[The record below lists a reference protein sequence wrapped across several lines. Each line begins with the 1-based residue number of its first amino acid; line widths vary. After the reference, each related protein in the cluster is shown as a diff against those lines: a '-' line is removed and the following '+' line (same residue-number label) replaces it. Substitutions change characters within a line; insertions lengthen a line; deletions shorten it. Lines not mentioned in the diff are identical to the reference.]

1 MLRRCPLL
9 LDGRALLDADRL
21 IGANLADRRA
31 SFELAFRSLP
41 PHTGFLVV
49 AGVESLLEMLGKPLI
64 DPTEIPAAK
73 RAAGLSDE
81 LAERLTRFTLTIDVD
96 AVPDGTIVFPNA
108 PVATIEGPF
117 LEASLVA
124 SLLRSTVRR
133 ATAIATRTARLHT
146 ASAGDPIIDG
156 SSAQAASIDA
166 SLLAARAAY
175 VGGASA
181 TTNVVAAAAL
191 ELPFRASPA
200 LRLGPTGPLLETT
213 MGEDAWGALE
223 ADELRDL
230 GTGDDEEAVL
240 LEAKRRGLR
249 SGGWIA
255 RGLDD
260 AETRALS
267 MRCDLVALEQQGA
280 WGSPPANLGAS
291 GGEPA
296 PTPGR
301 KMVVRYTNGT
311 GRAVADV
318 VHLMAER
325 MRAPRTLGAVT
336 LAPLARPR
344 MRGGRALELPEPPS
358 QGRERAI
365 AERASLPEALTHL
378 RNPATYRVEQSPG
391 VALQREEADKSR
403 VKLPGR
409 PV

>member
-21 IGANLADRRA
+21 IGASLADRRA
-31 SFELAFRSLP
+31 SFELAFRTLP

-81 LAERLTRFTLTIDVD
+81 LAERLTRFSLTIDVD

-108 PVATIEGPF
+108 PIATIEGPF

-124 SLLRSTVRR
+124 SLLRATVRR

-166 SLLAARAAY
+166 SLLVARAAY

-181 TTNVVAAAAL
+181 TTNVAAAVAL

-223 ADELRDL
+223 ADEMCDL
-230 GTGDDEEAVL
+230 GAGDDEEAVL
-240 LEAKRRGLR
+240 LEAKRCGLR

-280 WGSPPANLGAS
+280 WGSPPANLGDDQV
-291 GGEPA
+291 

-301 KMVVRYTNGT
+301 KMVVRYTNGG

-325 MRAPRTLGAVT
+325 MRSPRTLGAVT

-344 MRGGRALELPEPPS
+344 VRGGHALELPETPS

-365 AERASLPEALTHL
+365 VERASLPEALTHL
-378 RNPATYRVEQSPG
+378 RNPAIYRVEQSPG
-391 VALQREEADKSR
+391 VALQREEAEKSR
-403 VKLPGR
+403 VKLPRR

>member
-21 IGANLADRRA
+21 IGAGLADRRA

-166 SLLAARAAY
+166 SLLVARAAY

-200 LRLGPTGPLLETT
+200 LRLGPAGPLLETT

-223 ADELRDL
+223 FDELRDL
-230 GTGDDEEAVL
+230 GAGDDEEAVL
-240 LEAKRRGLR
+240 LEAKRRGMR

-260 AETRALS
+260 AETRALL

-280 WGSPPANLGAS
+280 WGSPPANLGS
-291 GGEPA
+291 GDPA

-301 KMVVRYTNGT
+301 KMVVRYTNAG

-344 MRGGRALELPEPPS
+344 VRGGRALELPETPS

-365 AERASLPEALTHL
+365 AERASLPEAMTHL

-391 VALQREEADKSR
+391 VALQREEADKTR
-403 VKLPGR
+403 VKPPGR